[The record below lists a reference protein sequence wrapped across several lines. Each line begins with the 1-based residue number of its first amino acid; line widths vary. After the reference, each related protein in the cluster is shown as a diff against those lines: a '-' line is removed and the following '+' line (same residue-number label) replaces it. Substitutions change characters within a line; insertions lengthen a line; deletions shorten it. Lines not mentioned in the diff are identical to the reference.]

1 MILPVLSSPV
11 FANPYLR
18 PPVLAFGGEVPP
30 CPGPN
35 VILSEPAFSPLPLR
49 ALCELC
55 VKNPRPSTPIVPFQP
70 KPPRKVSTIAP
81 LKSLPRVIHCTKTQI
96 PVLCFQRVGHS
107 SAITGEGEGPPYAS
121 PPDPTGE
128 NPRGCHPDRREGI
141 CFSFTSSISYTSF
154 TSLFLSPSKSTLAK
168 KHRVSPCLSRIRP
181 LATSLVSTLT
191 ATSPANPVAAT
202 LTKKPGGGAPT
213 RHRLHNPNW
222 STAPTGACIPFG
234 PRV

>member
-18 PPVLAFGGEVPP
+18 PPVLAFAGEVPP

-128 NPRGCHPDRREGI
+128 NPRGCHPDRREGSA
-141 CFSFTSSISYTSF
+141 FPLPP
-154 TSLFLSPSKSTLAK
+154 LFPTPHLLPFFYLHQNQHLQRNTAFP
-168 KHRVSPCLSRIRP
+168 RVSAEFVRSQPP
-181 LATSLVSTLT
+181 
-191 ATSPANPVAAT
+191 
-202 LTKKPGGGAPT
+202 
-213 RHRLHNPNW
+213 
-222 STAPTGACIPFG
+222 
-234 PRV
+234 